1 MVVAAN
7 NEVTWEE
14 GKPFVFDDSF
24 EHEVS
29 FGGKLCRLCFQLRKK
44 WRHCC

>member
-1 MVVAAN
+1 MIVAEN
-7 NEVTWEE
+7 YLLTWEE

-29 FGGKLCRLCFQLRKK
+29 FGGNSFRL
-44 WRHCC
+44 

>member
-29 FGGKLCRLCFQLRKK
+29 FGGKLCRLCFKFRKK
-44 WRHCC
+44 